1 MSSGMALAATEV
13 WAQESGE
20 WCRRGSAL
28 SILFVLKQCEVH
40 YSTLHV

>member
-1 MSSGMALAATEV
+1 MSSGTALAATEV

-20 WCRRGSAL
+20 WCPRGSAL
-28 SILFVLKQCEVH
+28 SALSVLKQCEIH